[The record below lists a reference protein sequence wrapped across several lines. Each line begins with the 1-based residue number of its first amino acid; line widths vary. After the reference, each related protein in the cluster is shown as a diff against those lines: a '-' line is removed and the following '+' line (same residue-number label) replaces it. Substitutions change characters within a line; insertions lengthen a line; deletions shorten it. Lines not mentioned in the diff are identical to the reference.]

1 MGTVANTVTSDVDIA
16 KLYATLKSQAV
27 RHRRLLA
34 LVTLKIGL
42 FLHRDGYSW
51 QKTNRYRE
59 FEALRTHISESYVSI
74 PC

>member
-16 KLYATLKSQAV
+16 KLYATLESQAV

-34 LVTLKIGL
+34 LVTLKMGL

-51 QKTNRYRE
+51 QETNRY
-59 FEALRTHISESYVSI
+59 
-74 PC
+74 